1 MLMEYET
8 ILVENVGRISII
20 TFNRPEA
27 LNAVNS
33 KLWHEVGVALEAFS
47 QNSEQWVAILT
58 GAGDR
63 AFSAGADLKEIAS
76 GGISTTEEMKEW
88 GFAGITQHHI
98 SKPIIAA
105 VNGFALGGGTEIALA
120 CDLIVASEKSSFGLP
135 EVKRGLIAGAGGL
148 LRLPRQIPLKVAMH
162 TILTG
167 KSMSAEEAMRWGLVN
182 EVVPHNEV
190 LSAAIKLAEQII
202 DNAPLAVNA
211 SKEIVYRGLDTNLT
225 FPGEAWGMNQEYI
238 QPVFQSEDAMEGA
251 RAFGEKRKPQWRG
264 K

>member
-1 MLMEYET
+1 MGFET
-8 ILVENVGRISII
+8 ILVEKIGRISVI

-33 KLWHEVGVALEAFS
+33 RLWQEVGTALKAFS
-47 QNSEQWVAILT
+47 EDDNQWVAILT

-76 GGISTTEEMKEW
+76 GGIQATDEMKEW
-88 GFAGITQHHI
+88 GFAGITQNHI

-120 CDLIVASEKSSFGLP
+120 CDLIVASEKASFGLP

-148 LRLPRQIPLKVAMH
+148 LRLPRQVPLKIAMH
-162 TILTG
+162 AILTG
-167 KSMSAEEAMRWGLVN
+167 KSINAEEALKWGLIN
-182 EVVPHNEV
+182 EVVPHHEV
-190 LSAAIKLAEQII
+190 LPAAIKLAEEII
-202 DNAPLAVNA
+202 ANAPMAIQA
-211 SKEIVYRGLDTNLT
+211 SKEIVYRGLDSTLL
-225 FPGEAWGMNQEYI
+225 FPGEAWTTNQEYI
-238 QPVFQSEDAMEGA
+238 NKVFQSNDAREGA
-251 RAFGEKRKPQWRG
+251 RAFAEKRAPEWIG

>member
-1 MLMEYET
+1 MHYES
-8 ILVENVGRISII
+8 ILVEKMGHISVI

-33 KLWHEVGVALEAFS
+33 QLWSEVGSALKDFS
-47 QNSEQWVAILT
+47 NDSDQWVAILT

-63 AFSAGADLKEIAS
+63 AFCAGADLKEIAS
-76 GGISTTEEMKEW
+76 GGGHRTEEMRKM

-120 CDLIVASEKSSFGLP
+120 CDLIVASEKASFGLP
-135 EVKRGLIAGAGGL
+135 EVKRGLIAGGGGL

-167 KSMSAEEAMRWGLVN
+167 KSLSAEEAQRWGLVN
-182 EVVPHNEV
+182 EVVPHGEV
-190 LSAAIKLAEQII
+190 LNAAIKLAEEII
-202 DNAPLAVNA
+202 DNAPMAIYA
-211 SKEIVYRGLDTNLT
+211 SKDIVYRGLDATLS
-225 FPGEAWGMNQEYI
+225 FPGDAWNTNQDYI
-238 QPVFQSEDAMEGA
+238 NKVFQSEDAKEGT
-251 RAFGEKRKPQWRG
+251 RAFAEKRKPQWTG